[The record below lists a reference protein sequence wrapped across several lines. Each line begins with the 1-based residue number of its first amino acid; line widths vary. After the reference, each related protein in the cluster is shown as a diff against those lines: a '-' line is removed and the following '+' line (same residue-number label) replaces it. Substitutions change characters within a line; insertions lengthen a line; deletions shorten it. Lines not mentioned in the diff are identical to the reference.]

1 MTVPP
6 SDGAF
11 YFLLRA
17 RSTRPALEIAERLVR
32 EHGVA
37 VIPGSAFGDMAGCSL
52 RVAYGSLTPAT
63 AAEGVDRLVRGVRTL
78 VGVE

>member
-6 SDGAF
+6 AAGAF
-11 YFLLRA
+11 YLMLRA
-17 RSTRPALEIAERLVR
+17 RSARPSLEFAERLVR

-37 VIPGSAFGDMAGCSL
+37 VIPGSAFGDVAGCSL

-63 AAEGVDRLVRGVRTL
+63 DAEGVGRLVRGLRAL
-78 VGVE
+78 VG